1 MKKKIT
7 ISPECS
13 IAAMLGVIVAIV
25 YFFLNLGFAGPAYL
39 ADEIG
44 YLLNA
49 AALSGSKVDGASSY
63 HFGYSLFLIPS
74 FVLFQKI
81 DLVWRA
87 VQFTNAVLFG
97 SSFFVLYILSKYL
110 IPEIPQLRRLLV
122 VAICSL
128 GPPWLVMSGY
138 AFSSPAF
145 VLIFTLSV
153 WSLIR
158 SDKNPAIY
166 LCLHGFLVGFLYWIH
181 PTGLAVAAASLLSLF
196 YLGVLKKDW
205 KLVFLSASIIVLTI
219 LSYRWLQ
226 PIFWLWMTPEGFAP
240 RLHYPS
246 ISLEHISFS
255 FLWSAIVRA
264 IGQITYITIGTL
276 GFGLVGSWVVLKM
289 ALTSSSV
296 STKVTGSF
304 LFLSLIAL
312 VSIGALM
319 FSAVG
324 ADRTDHWI
332 YGRYSAGAL
341 LPILMLGILA
351 FRSKGL
357 ALSALLIPAI
367 FLLLAAIMPD
377 AFPINRVDPGWGINE
392 VNTPAFW
399 VVQLPSSYGF
409 AVALMIGA
417 GVSAFAL
424 LLPNALA
431 QPLVVAAFLLGIN
444 QAFSWH
450 SAILANYSRPSSIP
464 EIIRNNWPAGT
475 CVALDPAEGN
485 NHRLERMS
493 LYKFHLHSYQIRR
506 MHIYEWAANCNG
518 PFITSDFQA
527 QNRLSDVI
535 LAHDIGAGL
544 LLVSRNNVNIGKPVV
559 GVYPKGHV
567 CVAFEGCI
575 SKTAQELNQMS
586 QVGMLNGKK
595 LSSDGRS
602 GFLFFGPYVDL
613 PRGRYKITLDSD
625 LLRPEGGVI
634 DVVAGPSAS
643 VKLAHFNL
651 VDFDGSGFEFDLHDN
666 ATQVEVR
673 VFVTEKTKVSFRGYQ
688 LVGPLSAGDVQSEI
702 EYPIVISPDLLHGP
716 NILRRGWHAIEA
728 NHVWSE
734 AHASLHLP
742 IPKDC
747 VSKICEAK
755 LTFAAFGASHQRPI
769 RVYFNS
775 AEQGWSWSEE
785 VNVTSDRSIELNI
798 PLSASREWRR
808 INISIPSAASP
819 NRLGVSSDKRNLG
832 ISLQSIE
839 LVKP

>member
-1 MKKKIT
+1 
-7 ISPECS
+7 
-13 IAAMLGVIVAIV
+13 
-25 YFFLNLGFAGPAYL
+25 
-39 ADEIG
+39 
-44 YLLNA
+44 
-49 AALSGSKVDGASSY
+49 
-63 HFGYSLFLIPS
+63 
-74 FVLFQKI
+74 
-81 DLVWRA
+81 
-87 VQFTNAVLFG
+87 
-97 SSFFVLYILSKYL
+97 
-110 IPEIPQLRRLLV
+110 
-122 VAICSL
+122 
-128 GPPWLVMSGY
+128 
-138 AFSSPAF
+138 
-145 VLIFTLSV
+145 
-153 WSLIR
+153 
-158 SDKNPAIY
+158 
-166 LCLHGFLVGFLYWIH
+166 
-181 PTGLAVAAASLLSLF
+181 
-196 YLGVLKKDW
+196 
-205 KLVFLSASIIVLTI
+205 
-219 LSYRWLQ
+219 
-226 PIFWLWMTPEGFAP
+226 MTPEGFAP

-255 FLWSAIVRA
+255 ILWSAIVRA

-289 ALTSSSV
+289 ALTSSTAS
-296 STKVTGSF
+296 SKVTGSF
-304 LFLSLIAL
+304 LLLSLIAL

-319 FSAVG
+319 FSAGG
-324 ADRTDHWI
+324 AHGTDHWI

-351 FRSKGL
+351 FKPKGL
-357 ALSALLIPAI
+357 ALFALLIPVI
-367 FLLLAAIMPD
+367 FLFLAAITPD
-377 AFPINRVDPGWGINE
+377 AFPINRVDPGWGINK

-399 VVQLPSSYGF
+399 VAQLPSSYGF

-475 CVALDPAEGN
+475 CIALDPAEGN

-527 QNRLSDVI
+527 QNQLAGVI
-535 LAHDIGAGL
+535 LAREIDTGL
-544 LLVSRNNVNIGKPVV
+544 LLVSKNNMDIVEPVF
-559 GVYPKGHV
+559 GVFPKGHV
-567 CVAFEGCI
+567 CIALEGCI

-586 QVGMLNGKK
+586 KVGMLNDKE

-602 GFLFFGPYVDL
+602 GFLFFSPYADL
-613 PRGRYKITLDSD
+613 PRGRYKIMLDAA

-634 DVVAGPSAS
+634 DVVAGPDVR
-643 VKLAHFNL
+643 VKIAHFNL

-688 LVGPLSAGDVQSEI
+688 LVGPLSARDVQSEI
-702 EYPIVISPDLLHGP
+702 KYPIVISPDLLHGA
-716 NILRRGWHAIEA
+716 NILREGWYAIEA
-728 NHVWSE
+728 NHVWSK
-734 AHASLHLP
+734 ARARLHLP

-747 VSKICEAK
+747 GSKICEAK
-755 LTFAAFGASHQRPI
+755 LTIAAFGASHQRPI
-769 RVYFNS
+769 RVHFNS

-785 VNVTSDRSIELNI
+785 LDVTSDRSIELNI
-798 PLSASREWRR
+798 PLSESKEWRR
-808 INISIPSAASP
+808 INIAVPKAASP

-832 ISLQSIE
+832 IALRSIE